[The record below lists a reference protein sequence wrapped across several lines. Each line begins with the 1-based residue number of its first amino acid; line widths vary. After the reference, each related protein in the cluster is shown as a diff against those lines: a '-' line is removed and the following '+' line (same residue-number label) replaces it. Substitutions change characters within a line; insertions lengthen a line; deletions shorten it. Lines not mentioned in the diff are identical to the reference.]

1 MISNPRLPSLVVS
14 LVLLAGCR
22 GIAPRATAPSTPS
35 ATSAGATRVSDEHV
49 AGIALM
55 ANNVEIG
62 YALLA
67 AARATDADVK
77 AYAARMHTDHTSLN
91 ATLTDLLS
99 VLDVDARDDPAG
111 IALRESSIPRSQGLR
126 GLSGHAF
133 DVAYVDLDVQ
143 SHREMLDVIDRVLR
157 PSVDRRELREYVAS
171 LRPAVAAH
179 LAHAEQ
185 LRATLAARR
194 Q

>member
-22 GIAPRATAPSTPS
+22 GIAPRATAPSTQS

-67 AARATDADVK
+67 AVRATDADVK

-111 IALRESSIPRSQGLR
+111 IALRESSIPRSQRLR

>member
-1 MISNPRLPSLVVS
+1 MNFALRLASLAVP

-22 GIAPRATAPSTPS
+22 GIAPRASTPAPTS
-35 ATSAGATRVSDEHV
+35 ATSARADRISDEHV

-55 ANNVEIG
+55 AGNVEIG

-67 AARATDADVK
+67 PARAADADVK

-91 ATLTDLLS
+91 AALTDLLA
-99 VLDVDARDDPAG
+99 VLDVEAQDDPAG
-111 IALRESSIPRSQGLR
+111 IAIRDASNPGRARLRD
-126 GLSGHAF
+126 LSGRAF

-143 SHREMLDVIDRVLR
+143 SHRELLDVIDRVLR
-157 PSVDRRELREYVAS
+157 PSVERRELRDYLAS